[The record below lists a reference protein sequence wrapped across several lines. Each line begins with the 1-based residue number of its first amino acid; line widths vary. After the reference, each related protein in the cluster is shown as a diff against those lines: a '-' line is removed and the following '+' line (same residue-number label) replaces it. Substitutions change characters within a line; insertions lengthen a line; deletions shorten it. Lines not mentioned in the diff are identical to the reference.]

1 MEKEAPKRKV
11 PRKATRRYLE
21 NAAEY
26 YLQRFAT
33 STAHFRRVMM
43 RKVQLS
49 AQHHE
54 TDPEEGAMVIEEL
67 IKRFQGVGVLN
78 DAQYA
83 ELRAGSLH
91 RRGNSKRLINAK
103 LKQKGLDDGVIEGAY
118 ETLKEESEN
127 PELEAARTFAKR
139 RRLGPYRTRPPK
151 ENQQEK
157 DLAALARAGF
167 SYNLAIKV
175 LGRPEGFEEEI
186 CYSPKT

>member
-26 YLQRFAT
+26 YLQRFST
-33 STAHFRRVMM
+33 STANFRRVMM

-54 TDPEEGAMVIEEL
+54 TDPQEGAEIIEEL
-67 IKRFQGVGVLN
+67 IARFQRVGVLN
-78 DAQYA
+78 DEQYA
-83 ELRAGSLH
+83 ELRASSLH

-103 LKQKGLDDGVIEGAY
+103 LKQKGLDDEVIEGAY
-118 ETLKEESEN
+118 NSLKEESKN
-127 PELEAARTFAKR
+127 PELDAARAFAKR

-157 DLAALARAGF
+157 DLAAMARAGF
-167 SYNLAIKV
+167 SYDLAIKV
-175 LGRPEGFEEEI
+175 LGKLDDMDGEVFD
-186 CYSPKT
+186 